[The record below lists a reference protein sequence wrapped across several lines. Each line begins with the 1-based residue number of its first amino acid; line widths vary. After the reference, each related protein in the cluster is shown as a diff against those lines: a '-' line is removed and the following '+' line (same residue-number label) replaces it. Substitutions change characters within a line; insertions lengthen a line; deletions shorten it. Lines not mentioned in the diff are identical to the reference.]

1 MRAPPGGS
9 EALDRSQSLI
19 AYTARE
25 LENRGVHSERFS
37 DLYHHGNAIEIDVRL
52 A

>member
-1 MRAPPGGS
+1 MRAPPGWS
-9 EALDRSQSLI
+9 EALDRSQSLVV
-19 AYTARE
+19 YTARE
-25 LENRGVHSERFS
+25 LEDRGVHSESVS